1 MSANILIIS
10 EQNFKDYTTASNNI
24 DLKNISQIIKMVQD
38 RYIHPI
44 CGSALYNKIL
54 SLIPTGELKN
64 DTNFI
69 QYKILVDDFLTDV
82 LFNYVLAELPMANQY
97 KYVNKGVVVR
107 TSENTTTPDFK
118 ELESVMAFYR
128 GYAEWYAERAINYL
142 TANSTLFPE
151 YLNPGS
157 DVTTISPVSNQYRS
171 AIYLGNGELED
182 NRPYSEKYQGDRYK
196 KPY

>member
-1 MSANILIIS
+1 MSKNILIIS
-10 EQNFKDYTTASNNI
+10 EQSFKDYTVASNNI
-24 DLKNISQIIKMVQD
+24 DLKNVTQVIKMVQD

-44 CGSALYNKIL
+44 CGTALYDKIL

-64 DTNFI
+64 DPAFSL
-69 QYKILVDDFLTDV
+69 YKDLVDDYLTDI
-82 LFNYVLAELPMANQY
+82 LFNYVLAELPKSIQY
-97 KYVNKGVVVR
+97 KYVNKGIKMR
-107 TSENTTTPDFK
+107 TSENTMEPDFK
-118 ELESVMAFYR
+118 ELESVSAFYM

-151 YLNPGS
+151 YLNPGN
-157 DVTTISPVSNQYRS
+157 DITTIQPTSNQYRCS
-171 AIYLGNGELED
+171 IYLGNGSTED

>member
-1 MSANILIIS
+1 MSKNVLIIS
-10 EQNFKDYTTASNNI
+10 EQSFKDYTTASNNI
-24 DLKNISQIIKMVQD
+24 DLKNITQIIKMVQD
-38 RYIHPI
+38 RYVHPI
-44 CGSALYNKIL
+44 CGTALYDKIL
-54 SLIPTGELKN
+54 QLIPTGELKN
-64 DTNFI
+64 DPQFI
-69 QYKILVDDFLTDV
+69 EYKKLVDDYLTDI

-97 KYVNKGVVVR
+97 KYVNKGVVIR

-142 TANSTLFPE
+142 IANSTLFPE
-151 YLNPGS
+151 YINAGN
-157 DVTTISPVSNQYRS
+157 DVTTIHPVSNQYRS

-182 NRPYSEKYQGDRYK
+182 TRPYSEKYQGERYK